1 MSFIGQ
7 FPVRLDAK
15 NRAFMPAG
23 FRRQLQQAGEQTL
36 VVRKDYFEN
45 CLVIYPAS
53 QWQQEIAGVRAR
65 LNRFDGNQQMV
76 YRKLVSEAQEVQLD
90 RQFTGSQQMMNRWMG
105 IQQLQMSLAQM
116 ANASGN
122 MISQM
127 VQAKATM
134 EGAEQTQHN
143 EQLDQIKDLFSQA
156 ETLIQAVIQLMQA
169 VLSAENDS
177 LMEAIRA

>member
-23 FRRQLQQAGEQTL
+23 FRRLLQQAGEQTL

-76 YRKLVSEAQEVQLD
+76 YRKLVSEAQELQLD
-90 RQFTGSQQMMNRWMG
+90 SNGRVLLPKALLDKVG
-105 IQQLQMSLAQM
+105 IKQDALFVGM
-116 ANASGN
+116 
-122 MISQM
+122 
-127 VQAKATM
+127 
-134 EGAEQTQHN
+134 EQTIEIWAPDAAAAG
-143 EQLDQIKDLFSQA
+143 EQPFMTD
-156 ETLIQAVIQLMQA
+156 
-169 VLSAENDS
+169 SAFADS
-177 LMEAIRA
+177 LKKFMTE

>member
-23 FRRQLQQAGEQTL
+23 FRRILQQSDSQTL

-45 CLVIYPAS
+45 CLVVYPAA
-53 QWQQEIAGVRAR
+53 QWQEEIAKVRAK

-90 RQFTGSQQMMNRWMG
+90 SNGRMLLPQALLDKAGIKQDALFVGMEQTIEIWAPDIAASGSQQPF
-105 IQQLQMSLAQM
+105 MS
-116 ANASGN
+116 
-122 MISQM
+122 
-127 VQAKATM
+127 
-134 EGAEQTQHN
+134 
-143 EQLDQIKDLFSQA
+143 
-156 ETLIQAVIQLMQA
+156 
-169 VLSAENDS
+169 DS
-177 LMEAIRA
+177 EFADNLKKFMTE

>member
-1 MSFIGQ
+1 MNPNTDYRQDMSFIGQ

-23 FRRQLQQAGEQTL
+23 FRRLLQQAGEQTL

-45 CLVIYPAS
+45 CLVVYPAS

-90 RQFTGSQQMMNRWMG
+90 SNGRLLLPKALLDKVG
-105 IQQLQMSLAQM
+105 IKQDALFVGM
-116 ANASGN
+116 
-122 MISQM
+122 
-127 VQAKATM
+127 
-134 EGAEQTQHN
+134 EQTIEIWN
-143 EQLDQIKDLFSQA
+143 PDIAAANGDEPFMSDSEFA
-156 ETLIQAVIQLMQA
+156 
-169 VLSAENDS
+169 DS
-177 LMEAIRA
+177 LKKFMAE

>member
-23 FRRQLQQAGEQTL
+23 FRRLLQQAGEQTL

-45 CLVIYPAS
+45 CLVVYPAT
-53 QWQQEIAGVRAR
+53 QWRDEITGVRAR

-90 RQFTGSQQMMNRWMG
+90 SNGRLLLPKALLDKVG
-105 IQQLQMSLAQM
+105 IKQDALFVGM
-116 ANASGN
+116 
-122 MISQM
+122 
-127 VQAKATM
+127 
-134 EGAEQTQHN
+134 EQTIEIWN
-143 EQLDQIKDLFSQA
+143 PDVAAGKGEQPFMS
-156 ETLIQAVIQLMQA
+156 
-169 VLSAENDS
+169 DS
-177 LMEAIRA
+177 EFADNLKKFMTE

>member
-23 FRRQLQQAGEQTL
+23 FRRILQQSGDQTL

-45 CLVIYPAS
+45 CLVVYPAA
-53 QWQQEIAGVRAR
+53 QWQEEIAKVRAK

-90 RQFTGSQQMMNRWMG
+90 SNGRMLLPQALLDKVGIKQDALFVGMEQTIEIWAPDIAATDSQQPF
-105 IQQLQMSLAQM
+105 MS
-116 ANASGN
+116 
-122 MISQM
+122 
-127 VQAKATM
+127 
-134 EGAEQTQHN
+134 
-143 EQLDQIKDLFSQA
+143 
-156 ETLIQAVIQLMQA
+156 
-169 VLSAENDS
+169 DS
-177 LMEAIRA
+177 DFADNLKKFMTE

>member
-23 FRRQLQQAGEQTL
+23 FRRLLQQAGEQTL

-45 CLVIYPAS
+45 CLVVYPAS
-53 QWQQEIAGVRAR
+53 QWQQEVAGVRAR

-90 RQFTGSQQMMNRWMG
+90 SNGRLLLPKALLDKVGIKQDALFVGMEQTIEIWAPDIAASDSQQPF
-105 IQQLQMSLAQM
+105 MS
-116 ANASGN
+116 
-122 MISQM
+122 
-127 VQAKATM
+127 
-134 EGAEQTQHN
+134 
-143 EQLDQIKDLFSQA
+143 
-156 ETLIQAVIQLMQA
+156 
-169 VLSAENDS
+169 DS
-177 LMEAIRA
+177 EFADNLKKFMTE